1 VSERVLKRGRPQ
13 IQDDYLDL
21 YGDPAVT
28 GKVGTDIED
37 GKVRA
42 RGAAVELDTRKYLAV
57 QAGA

>member
-42 RGAAVELDTRKYLAV
+42 RGATVELDTRTYLAV

>member
-1 VSERVLKRGRPQ
+1 MLKRGRPQ

-42 RGAAVELDTRKYLAV
+42 RGATVELDTRTYLAV